1 MDANEAGT
9 GFSALG
15 NRIRLH
21 IFRFL
26 VQAGHEGAPIGTIHE
41 HLGVPLSTLAHHL
54 NMLVKAGLVS
64 QQKDGRQV
72 ICRANFEQM
81 ERLVSYLTDNCCA
94 GVAAVDAAPAK
105 ATAEGDA

>member
-1 MDANEAGT
+1 MNVSEAGT

-15 NRIRLH
+15 NPIRLH

-26 VQAGHEGAPIGTIHE
+26 VQAGHTGVPIGTIQD

-72 ICRANFEQM
+72 MCHANFEQM
-81 ERLVSYLTDNCCA
+81 ERLVSFLTENCCA
-94 GVAAVDAAPAK
+94 GIAAADAAA
-105 ATAEGDA
+105 AEAPVRGDA